1 MKKLYNL
8 WLFFILY
15 YIVKV
20 IIDLTVGWIS
30 SVDLWTNNPVRG
42 IVRIS
47 RDPVT
52 FYVLF
57 FVGSAILFAIGL
69 WLFYM
74 LLRKKNWARIVLLV
88 IGWLTIVDAIS
99 GFLFQSYVTGILSVV
114 DQQADWD
121 RLLLS
126 DHLTDLLGLI
136 YFGYLVYLLQ
146 FEKEVKQMFLHPEDD
161 RNRIPPPS

>member
-20 IIDLTVGWIS
+20 IIDLTVGGRS

-114 DQQADWD
+114 DQQAD
-121 RLLLS
+121 
-126 DHLTDLLGLI
+126 
-136 YFGYLVYLLQ
+136 
-146 FEKEVKQMFLHPEDD
+146 
-161 RNRIPPPS
+161 